1 MLLSRPTLPEGAA
14 EWGVDVSFAQGDIDW
29 AKAKADGVDFAI
41 LRLGY
46 GAGGSD
52 RRFVANVQGCKANG
66 IKFGVYLYSYAWNA
80 STATSEAE
88 WTLTVLRNAGVS
100 PSDLGLPVYYDLENQ
115 NPATPRASTPIFA
128 GGTTT
133 LPIASSTIGT
143 AGLLNTTLPVITK
156 ATTRCGSIALPA
168 PWTVFPAAWT

>member
-66 IKFGVYLYSYAWNA
+66 IKFGVYLYSYAWDA

-88 WTLTVLRNAGVS
+88 WTLTVSTSCRM
-100 PSDLGLPVYYDLENQ
+100 
-115 NPATPRASTPIFA
+115 RASSHSQIWQDA
-128 GGTTT
+128 CS
-133 LPIASSTIGT
+133 IAAAASSMRWT
-143 AGLLNTTLPVITK
+143 ACVLFC
-156 ATTRCGSIALPA
+156 RCSSM
-168 PWTVFPAAWT
+168 